1 MVHYIFILY
10 NIALAFLSLSKGIKK
25 NENITQHKR
34 IIYINDQQHQPI
46 IYINDQQHIFI
57 L

>member
-10 NIALAFLSLSKGIKK
+10 NIALAFLSLSKSIKK
-25 NENITQHKR
+25 NENITQHER
-34 IIYINDQQHQPI
+34 IEFYQPI